1 MAPLAV
7 QVKHS
12 GKVYDV
18 SLDLDQPPLAFK
30 DDIYHKTGVPVDRMK
45 VMIKGSVLKVC
56 LRIVTNNYR

>member
-18 SLDLDQPPLAFK
+18 SLDPDQPPLAFK
-30 DDIYHKTGVPVDRMK
+30 DNIYYKTGVPVDRMK
-45 VMIKGSVLKVC
+45 VMVKGGVLKVC
-56 LRIVTNNYR
+56 RQLCSR